1 MVSIFKSRTD
11 FLKIVFNNRYYLESS
26 FFGGGGGGGG
36 GFDGFGG
43 GFLAGV
49 EQEGS
54 GE

>member
-36 GFDGFGG
+36 GFGG

>member
-36 GFDGFGG
+36 GFGG

-49 EQEGS
+49 EQEGR